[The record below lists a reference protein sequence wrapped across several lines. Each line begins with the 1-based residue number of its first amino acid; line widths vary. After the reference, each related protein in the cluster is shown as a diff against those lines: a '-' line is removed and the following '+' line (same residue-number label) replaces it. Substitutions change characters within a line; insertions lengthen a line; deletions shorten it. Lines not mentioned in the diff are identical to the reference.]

1 MPHAESNEMLIGFR
15 QVAAYRAIIRQIAR
29 SANGTLVWGGIML
42 GLWFMIYA
50 NNGQPKWDK
59 MPVNG
64 YIHLAIGVGELLVGL
79 WKKFAPSPIA
89 FLMDAFVLLGFAA
102 ANGWRAGVI
111 YNQTGRVDFIS
122 VAFGVYMLWIAYQQF
137 QNWVAIN
144 RALIYRPNRE
154 QLARF
159 DELVRDVRRA
169 DPEANP
175 NALDLPTRPGWRALL
190 LGDIAFFV
198 ASTEDVVVCHRNEVE
213 IEVEEQ
219 GESASNDRGR
229 HAMLYLPAGTFGP
242 FPLDAHNARNYL
254 NWKSA

>member
-1 MPHAESNEMLIGFR
+1 MPHAESNEMLTGFR
-15 QVAAYRAIIRQIAR
+15 QVAAYRELLKQIAR
-29 SANGTLVWGGIML
+29 SANGTLVWGGVML

-50 NNGQPKWDK
+50 KNGQPNWDR

-102 ANGWRAGVI
+102 ANGWRAGVE
-111 YNQTGRVDFIS
+111 YNRAGRVDFIS
-122 VAFGVYMLWIAYQQF
+122 VAFCAYMLWIAYQQF
-137 QNWVAIN
+137 QNWMAIN

-169 DPEANP
+169 DPDAND

-198 ASTEDVVVCHRNEVE
+198 ASTGDVVVCHRNEVE
-213 IEVEEQ
+213 MDVED
-219 GESASNDRGR
+219 GD
-229 HAMLYLPAGTFGP
+229 
-242 FPLDAHNARNYL
+242 
-254 NWKSA
+254 